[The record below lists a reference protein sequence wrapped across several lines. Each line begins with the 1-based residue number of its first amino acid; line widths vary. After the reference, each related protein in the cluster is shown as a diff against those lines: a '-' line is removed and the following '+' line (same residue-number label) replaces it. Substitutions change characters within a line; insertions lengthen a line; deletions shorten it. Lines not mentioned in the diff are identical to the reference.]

1 MIFTR
6 TYKDNWSFFNKISF
20 RFLFI
25 YFVSYCL
32 SGFIGATLESPVRWI
47 ADNIFSISYEFSSK
61 ATGSGDTTYKYI
73 QTFLFFCIALFGTLI
88 WSLLDRKRKSYNKF
102 NYGFLIFIRIILVY
116 YLLAYGIVKLFHLQ
130 MIPPTYSQLIQ
141 PLGEMSPMGLAWTF
155 MGFSKGYSMFAGGVE
170 VLAALLLIP
179 RRTQTFGA
187 LVSIAVMTQVFIMN
201 LCFDIPVKLFS
212 FHLILMGFVIFLS
225 DAERYYKLLFTNKAI
240 EKNEIYPKRNKEGAT
255 LIPIIKV
262 ILLVIVSWVM
272 SSSNISRSKK
282 YKEIF
287 NTPLSGVW
295 EVTSFK
301 KSDSETDKV
310 FPDNKRWK
318 NLIVDVKGSMNVKMI
333 DNSKYYYKT
342 EIDTINKNI
351 TFENSNNGFT
361 LKYHATE
368 NYLQLNGSLGQD
380 TIEIQ
385 FLRKTKSDF
394 LLTNRGF
401 HWINEFPDN
410 R

>member
-6 TYKDNWSFFNKISF
+6 EYKENWNLFNKISF

-25 YFVSYCL
+25 YFVLYCL

-61 ATGSGDTTYKYI
+61 ATGSGDTTYKLI
-73 QTFLFFCIALFGTLI
+73 QTFLFFCLAFFGTII

-130 MIPPTYSQLIQ
+130 MIPPVYSQLVQ
-141 PLGEMSPMGLAWTF
+141 PLGEMSPMGLAWAF

-201 LCFDIPVKLFS
+201 MCFDIPVKLFS
-212 FHLILMGFVIFLS
+212 FHLLLIGVIIFLS
-225 DAERYYKLLFTNKAI
+225 DFKRYFKLLFRNEAI
-240 EKNEIYPKRNKEGAT
+240 EKNEIYPKRNKEGSK

-262 ILLVIVSWVM
+262 ILLVIVSWIM
-272 SSSNISRSKK
+272 SASNLSRSKS
-282 YKEIF
+282 YKERF
-287 NTPLSGVW
+287 NTQLSGVW
-295 EVTSFK
+295 VVTSFK
-301 KSDSETDKV
+301 KSDTKTNKI
-310 FPDNKRWK
+310 FPDDQRWK
-318 NLIVDVKGSMNVKMI
+318 NLIVDVKGVMNVQMI
-333 DNSKYYYKT
+333 DHSLFYYKT
-342 EIDTINKNI
+342 EIDTINKSISFDSSKNA
-351 TFENSNNGFT
+351 FV
-361 LKYHATE
+361 LKYLASE
-368 NYLQLNGSLGQD
+368 AYLQLNGSLGQD
-380 TIEIQ
+380 TVEIQ
-385 FLRKTKSDF
+385 FSRKTKNDF

-401 HWINEFPDN
+401 HWINEYPDN

>member
-6 TYKDNWSFFNKISF
+6 EYKKNWNLFNKVSF

-25 YFVSYCL
+25 YFVLYCL
-32 SGFIGATLESPVRWI
+32 SGFIGAAFESPVRWI
-47 ADNIFSISYEFSSK
+47 ADNVFSISYEFSSK

-73 QTFLFFCIALFGTLI
+73 QIFLFFCIAFFGTII
-88 WSLLDRKRKSYNKF
+88 WSFLDRKRKSYNKF

-155 MGFSKGYSMFAGGVE
+155 MGFSKGYSMFAGGAE

-187 LVSIAVMTQVFIMN
+187 LVTIAVMTQVFIMN
-201 LCFDIPVKLFS
+201 MCFDIPVKLFS
-212 FHLILMGFVIFLS
+212 FHLLLMGIIIFLS
-225 DAERYYKLLFTNKAI
+225 DFKRYFKLLFKNEAI
-240 EKNEIYPKRNKEGAT
+240 EKNEIYPKRNEEGSK
-255 LIPIIKV
+255 LIPIIKI
-262 ILLVIVSWVM
+262 ILLVIVSWIM
-272 SSSNISRSKK
+272 SSSNLSRSKK
-282 YKEIF
+282 YEEAFK
-287 NTPLSGVW
+287 TPLSGVW
-295 EVTSFK
+295 EVASFK
-301 KSDSETDKV
+301 KSDSNTNKT
-310 FPDNKRWK
+310 FPDNQRWK
-318 NLIVDVKGSMNVKMI
+318 NLIVDVKGSMNVQMM
-333 DNSKYYYKT
+333 DNSKYYYQT
-342 EIDTINKNI
+342 EIDTINKSI
-351 TFENSNNGFT
+351 SFDSQNNAFV
-361 LKYHATE
+361 LKYRASE
-368 NYLQLNGSLGQD
+368 AYLQLNGSLGQD
-380 TIEIQ
+380 IVEIQ
-385 FLRKTKSDF
+385 FSRKTKDDF